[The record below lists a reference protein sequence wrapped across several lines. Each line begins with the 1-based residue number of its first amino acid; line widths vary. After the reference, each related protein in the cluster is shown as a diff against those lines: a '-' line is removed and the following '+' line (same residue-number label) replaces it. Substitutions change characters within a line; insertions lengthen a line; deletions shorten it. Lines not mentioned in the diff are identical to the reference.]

1 MVWLLPKTSLLQS
14 FQLTWIKRFNAQRCN
29 EGIKEPVRRK
39 WGFFRQRAVCP
50 LEKKEEQNKRGNE
63 YNKKAVPHLWK
74 HKSGTASYFKYP
86 VICLGDSFLQ
96 LLTSALSYTGRMLWM
111 HKAGSVSI
119 PRWRAAHYRSPQ
131 MWRQS
136 FGTECT
142 RNLIPS
148 LYPDAIPYRLLSFS
162 KKEIH
167 LSASGWTRRKTWLYV
182 YDILSRTPWYWQNHA
197 AVACLCTRSAEG
209 W

>member
-74 HKSGTASYFKYP
+74 HKSGTASYFR
-86 VICLGDSFLQ
+86 FLSVWLNRLKNK
-96 LLTSALSYTGRMLWM
+96 LLTEYLRNRGNDLATVRISAFCVAMLSNNSLRIQRYNNYSENN
-111 HKAGSVSI
+111 AY
-119 PRWRAAHYRSPQ
+119 YRKN
-131 MWRQS
+131 
-136 FGTECT
+136 C
-142 RNLIPS
+142 
-148 LYPDAIPYRLLSFS
+148 
-162 KKEIH
+162 
-167 LSASGWTRRKTWLYV
+167 
-182 YDILSRTPWYWQNHA
+182 ILS
-197 AVACLCTRSAEG
+197 L
-209 W
+209 